1 MSNQPQKGA
10 FKMANKVQAKHLP
23 NIRKATPKVPV
34 IGVFATSDPRIDQA
48 SRTRCRNIAKMAAD
62 CISGAVVLPD
72 KTPVPVVYSTVLIDG
87 EAQADIVAQQFR
99 KAGVD
104 ILVCV
109 PDTWAFPQLTT
120 ISLLQ
125 QFPSNTPINITCG
138 NSGPKPGVVY
148 AHALNGAISQYGR
161 MVALNVG
168 TWPDTGIDPKM
179 TEQTAKNLID
189 WCYAAVTAVALRGR
203 RAVILG
209 HDSMGMETALAHIIP
224 IRNTFGLEITR
235 LDMKLLADM
244 LNKKAYNEKEL
255 KSLRGWIDRHIGER
269 LELRDEA
276 DGERFNMSL
285 AMYLIVR
292 NLMADLNAVGGGF
305 MSQLEWGSDLRG
317 IPLPVADVME
327 SLFNSTFDHNG
338 RKAPLPYATEADVQ
352 GLLTMLFM
360 TYLSGGNPPLFMDF
374 RKVWEAWE
382 IRDLAK
388 KIGVKIKTQNHR
400 PKTKDSK
407 SGLWSLE
414 SEVWDKGLVD
424 GDNSGSASFDWA
436 ARPGASVKNI
446 MAGISLPLAEE
457 NYFPGGGNSVTFMTP
472 PGIEGIAARCTFSSP
487 TGLFSMVWDEA
498 HTTNVPKELGR
509 AMCNLTTPTWPH
521 TFIVPKY
528 ASMLEYKQY
537 PPANHFHMTWDL
549 PVARLQH
556 WMDLTAVLSVTP
568 WAVRPKFIEGVDRP
582 QPLIHLIN
590 GGEDIFKLISV
601 RR

>member
-1 MSNQPQKGA
+1 
-10 FKMANKVQAKHLP
+10 MAKKVVRKDSQGEARHLP
-23 NIRKATPKVPV
+23 NIRKATPKIPV
-34 IGVFATSDPRIDQA
+34 IGVFATSDPRIDKA
-48 SRTRCRNIAKMAAD
+48 SRTRCQNIAKMAAD
-62 CISGAVVLPD
+62 CISGSVVLPD
-72 KTPVPVVYSTVLIDG
+72 KTAVPVVYSTVLIDG

-125 QFPSNTPINITCG
+125 QFGADTPINITCG

-148 AHALNGAISQYGR
+148 AHALSGAISQYGR

-168 TWPDTGIDPKM
+168 TWPDTGADPKM
-179 TEQTAKNLID
+179 TVQTAKNLID

-203 RAVILG
+203 RVVILG
-209 HDSMGMETALAHIIP
+209 HDSMGMETALAHVLP
-224 IRNTFGLEITR
+224 TRNTFGLEITR

-244 LNKKAYNEKEL
+244 LNKKAYSEKEL
-255 KSLRGWIDRHIGER
+255 KSLRGWINRHVGKR
-269 LELRDEA
+269 LELCDEA
-276 DGERFNMSL
+276 DSERFNMSL
-285 AMYLIVR
+285 GMYLIVR
-292 NLMADLNAVGGGF
+292 DLMADLNAVGGGF

-327 SLFNSTFDHNG
+327 SFFNSTFDHNG

-382 IRDLAK
+382 IKQLAQ
-388 KIGVKIKTQNHR
+388 KIGVKKLDKKADWYN
-400 PKTKDSK
+400 
-407 SGLWSLE
+407 
-414 SEVWDKGLVD
+414 KGLVD

-436 ARPGASVKNI
+436 QTPGTSVKKI
-446 MAGISLPLAEE
+446 MDGISMPLADEG
-457 NYFPGGGNSVTFMTP
+457 YFPGGGNSVMTP
-472 PGIEGIAARCTFSSP
+472 AGIEGIAARCAYSS
-487 TGLFSMVWDEA
+487 TSGLFSLIWDQA
-498 HTTNVPKELGR
+498 HTTDVPSQLAQ
-509 AMCNLTTPTWPH
+509 AMCDLTTPTWPH
-521 TFIVPKY
+521 TFVVPKY
-528 ASMLEYKQY
+528 ASMVEYKQY

-549 PVARLQH
+549 PVARMQH
-556 WMDLTAVLSVTP
+556 WMDLTGVLSVTP
-568 WAVRPKFIEGVDRP
+568 WAGRPAFIEGVDRP

-590 GGEDIFKLISV
+590 GGENAFKL
-601 RR
+601 RRGR

>member
-1 MSNQPQKGA
+1 MAKKVGA
-10 FKMANKVQAKHLP
+10 VCLP
-23 NIRKATPKVPV
+23 SIRKAAPKVPV
-34 IGVFATSDPRIDQA
+34 IGVFATSDPRIDKA
-48 SRTRCRNIAKMAAD
+48 SRTRCQNIAKMAAD
-62 CISGAVVLPD
+62 CISGSVVMPD
-72 KTPVPVVYSTVLIDG
+72 KTSVPVVYSTVLIDG

-125 QFPSNTPINITCG
+125 QFDANTPINITCG

-161 MVALNVG
+161 MVTLNVG
-168 TWPDTGIDPKM
+168 TWPDTGMDPKM

-189 WCYAAVTAVALRGR
+189 WCFAAVTTVALRGR
-203 RAVILG
+203 RVVILG
-209 HDSMGMETALAHIIP
+209 HDSMGMETALAHVIP

-255 KSLRGWIDRHIGER
+255 KALRAWINRYVGKR

-276 DGERFNMSL
+276 DSERFNMSL

-292 NLMADLNAVGGGF
+292 DLMADLNALGGGF

-327 SLFNSTFDHNG
+327 SFFNSTFDHNG
-338 RKAPLPYATEADVQ
+338 RKAPLPYATEADAQ

-360 TYLSGGNPPLFMDF
+360 TYLGGGNPPLFMDF

-388 KIGVKIKTQNHR
+388 KIGIK
-400 PKTKDSK
+400 
-407 SGLWSLE
+407 SLDKKAD
-414 SEVWDKGLVD
+414 WYNKGLV
-424 GDNSGSASFDWA
+424 
-436 ARPGASVKNI
+436 
-446 MAGISLPLAEE
+446 
-457 NYFPGGGNSVTFMTP
+457 
-472 PGIEGIAARCTFSSP
+472 
-487 TGLFSMVWDEA
+487 
-498 HTTNVPKELGR
+498 
-509 AMCNLTTPTWPH
+509 
-521 TFIVPKY
+521 
-528 ASMLEYKQY
+528 
-537 PPANHFHMTWDL
+537 
-549 PVARLQH
+549 
-556 WMDLTAVLSVTP
+556 
-568 WAVRPKFIEGVDRP
+568 
-582 QPLIHLIN
+582 
-590 GGEDIFKLISV
+590 
-601 RR
+601 

>member
-1 MSNQPQKGA
+1 
-10 FKMANKVQAKHLP
+10 MAKKVEAVRLP
-23 NIRKATPKVPV
+23 SIRKASPKVPV
-34 IGVFATSDPRIDQA
+34 IGVFATSDPRIDKA
-48 SRTRCRNIAKMAAD
+48 SRTRCQNIAKMAAD
-62 CISGAVVLPD
+62 VISGSVVMPD

-125 QFPSNTPINITCG
+125 QFGADTPINITCG

-161 MVALNVG
+161 MVTLNVG
-168 TWPDTGIDPKM
+168 TWPDTGTDPKM

-189 WCYAAVTAVALRGR
+189 WCYAAVTAVGLRGR
-203 RAVILG
+203 RVMILG
-209 HDSMGMETALAHIIP
+209 HDSMGMETALAHVLP
-224 IRNTFGLEITR
+224 TRNTFGLEITR

-255 KSLRGWIDRHIGER
+255 KALRAWINRYVGNR
-269 LELRDEA
+269 LELRNEA
-276 DGERFNMSL
+276 DSERFNMSL

-292 NLMADLNAVGGGF
+292 DLMAELNAVGGGF
-305 MSQLEWGSDLRG
+305 MSQLEWGSDNRG
-317 IPLPVADVME
+317 LPLPVADVME

-338 RKAPLPYATEADVQ
+338 RKPPLPFATEADVQ

-382 IRDLAK
+382 IKELAK
-388 KIGVKIKTQNHR
+388 KIGVKLKTQDHR

-407 SGLWSLE
+407 SGVWSLE
-414 SEVWDKGLVD
+414 SEVWEKGLVD
-424 GDNSGSASFDWA
+424 GDNSGSAAFDWA
-436 ARPGASVKNI
+436 AEPGASIRKI
-446 MAGISLPLAEE
+446 MDGVGMPLADVS
-457 NYFPGGGNSVTFMTP
+457 YFPGGGNSVTFMTP
-472 PGIEGIAARCTFSSP
+472 GGIEGIAARMAYSSA
-487 TGLFSMVWDEA
+487 TGLFSMTWDEA
-498 HTTNVPKELGR
+498 RTTEVPKELAR
-509 AMCNLTTPTWPH
+509 AMCELTTPTWPH
-521 TFIVPKY
+521 TFVVPKY
-528 ASMLEYKQY
+528 ASMTEYKQY
-537 PPANHFHMTWDL
+537 PPANHFHMTWNL

-568 WAVRPKFIEGVDRP
+568 WAARPKFIEGIDRP
-582 QPLIHLIN
+582 QPLVHLLN
-590 GGEDIFKLISV
+590 GGEDAFKLLRV
-601 RR
+601 RG